1 MLRRGWGV
9 AEEPWRNPATK
20 RSHLA
25 AFKCASANACLNS
38 TVEVAVTSIVDK
50 TTPSGTGVCTEGFAG
65 FLWCAHDVH
74 PPTHTAFLL
83 ARSIILVSSFSFFYQ
98 LAT

>member
-1 MLRRGWGV
+1 MIRRGWGV

-20 RSHLA
+20 HSHLA
-25 AFKCASANACLNS
+25 TFKCASANACLNA
-38 TVEVAVTSIVDK
+38 TVEVAVASIVDK
-50 TTPSGTGVCTEGFAG
+50 ATLSGTGVCSEGFAG

-74 PPTHTAFLL
+74 PPHTHHSRQFFQFL
-83 ARSIILVSSFSFFYQ
+83 YQ